1 MFKVSYVQVFM
12 IDTLYE
18 YFKWDMF
25 NYIWWGWCLR
35 WNSGKVNLPG
45 TTAGGGI
52 GYIGQGLPPTKANWQ
67 HFSEAWFLLSSLLQR
82 LPENRTAYVPS
93 HCHRSECRG
102 SASLHLSLALFT
114 RAKADAWSKRPW
126 TLPRQ
131 KDGCISEQ
139 RIIPGGWNSCSILQG
154 ELPCYPLWKT
164 QKWH

>member
-1 MFKVSYVQVFM
+1 MRYVQLHLVGVV
-12 IDTLYE
+12 LALKQQQGQPPCYH
-18 YFKWDMF
+18 
-25 NYIWWGWCLR
+25 GWR
-35 WNSGKVNLPG
+35 WNWINWTGFALSKGKL
-45 TTAGGGI
+45 AALLGGVV
-52 GYIGQGLPPTKANWQ
+52 PFEFFVTKASW
-67 HFSEAWFLLSSLLQR
+67 
-82 LPENRTAYVPS
+82 NRTAYVPS
-93 HCHRSECRG
+93 HCHRSDCLG

>member
-1 MFKVSYVQVFM
+1 MRYVQTHLVGVV
-12 IDTLYE
+12 LALKQQQGQPHWYH
-18 YFKWDMF
+18 
-25 NYIWWGWCLR
+25 GWRRNWINWTGFALDK
-35 WNSGKVNLPG
+35 GKL
-45 TTAGGGI
+45 AALLGGVVPFEF
-52 GYIGQGLPPTKANWQ
+52 LVTKASW
-67 HFSEAWFLLSSLLQR
+67 
-82 LPENRTAYVPS
+82 NRTAYVPS
-93 HCHRSECRG
+93 HCHQSECRG

-126 TLPRQ
+126 TRPRQ